1 MYIGQYLHIKTIYTI
16 QHDKLKFQIFI
27 SDQATR
33 HDMNDSTYNNH
44 NHNNNKQKKEDINK
58 YKRGQK
64 ISALFL

>member
-33 HDMNDSTYNNH
+33 HTYILYYATGY
-44 NHNNNKQKKEDINK
+44 ERFD
-58 YKRGQK
+58 
-64 ISALFL
+64 L